1 MTTVRP
7 DARRSVPPLDTL
19 GIADTRLLPDA
30 EFEAAWDSIF
40 LADDVKQRMTR
51 MAVASI
57 LLRTKLEFTALPL
70 HGIMLLTGLP
80 GVGKTTVA
88 RGLADKVAKAAPTD
102 RPWLFIEVDPHA
114 LAGAAL
120 GKSQKAVD
128 RLLNGTLSEYAA
140 EGPLVVLLDEVETL
154 FTDRAQLSMEAN
166 PIDVHRAVDAG
177 LVALDN
183 LARRHKDMLILGT
196 SNFSQALDP
205 ALASRADFTVEIP
218 LPDQAARRLILEQT
232 LTGLVQA
239 FPGAKDLT
247 SAKVLDQAAQVSE
260 GADGRRLR
268 KAVAEACA
276 YDPKAGG
283 DPAKLTSASL
293 LAVLGKGSHR

>member
-1 MTTVRP
+1 MNATRLAP
-7 DARRSVPPLDTL
+7 RRSVPPIDTL
-19 GIADTRLLPDA
+19 GIADARLLPDV

-40 LADDVKQRMTR
+40 LAEDVKQKMTR
-51 MAVASI
+51 MAVAT
-57 LLRTKLEFTALPL
+57 LQLRTKLDFTALPL

-88 RGLADKVAKAAPTD
+88 RGLADKVAKAAAAD

-114 LAGAAL
+114 LAGSAL

-128 RLLNGTLSEYAA
+128 GLLNGTLSEYAA

-154 FTDRAQLSMEAN
+154 FTDRSKLSVEAN

-196 SNFSQALDP
+196 SNFSEALDP

-218 LPDQAARRLILEQT
+218 LPDKAARRLILEQT
-232 LTGLVQA
+232 LTGLAAA
-239 FPGAKDLT
+239 FPSAKELT
-247 SAKVLDQAAQVSE
+247 SSKVLDEAAAASD
-260 GADGRRLR
+260 GLDGRRLR

-276 YDPKAGG
+276 HDPKAGG

-293 LAVLGKGSHR
+293 LAVLGKGGL

>member
-1 MTTVRP
+1 M
-7 DARRSVPPLDTL
+7 L
-19 GIADTRLLPDA
+19 GIADARLLPDA
-30 EFEAAWDSIF
+30 EFAAAWDSIF
-40 LADDVKQRMTR
+40 LAGDVKQHMTR
-51 MAVASI
+51 IAVASL
-57 LLRTKLEFTALPL
+57 LLRTKLGFTTLPL
-70 HGIMLLTGLP
+70 HGIMLLTGPP

-88 RGLADKVAKAAPTD
+88 RGLADKVAKAASSE

-128 RLLNGTLSEYAA
+128 GLLNGTLREYAA
-140 EGPLVVLLDEVETL
+140 EGPVVVLLDEVETL
-154 FTDRAQLSMEAN
+154 FTDRSRLSMEAN

-205 ALASRADFTVEIP
+205 ALASRADFTLEIP
-218 LPDQAARRLILEQT
+218 LPDKSARRHILEQT
-232 LTGLVQA
+232 LTELVKA
-239 FPGAKDLT
+239 FGGVEDLT
-247 SAKVLDQAAQVSE
+247 SAKVLDAGAQASQ

-276 YDPKAGG
+276 FDPSAGG
-283 DPAKLTSASL
+283 DPAKLTPASL
-293 LAVLGKGSHR
+293 IAVLSKGGWA

>member
-1 MTTVRP
+1 
-7 DARRSVPPLDTL
+7 
-19 GIADTRLLPDA
+19 
-30 EFEAAWDSIF
+30 
-40 LADDVKQRMTR
+40 
-51 MAVASI
+51 
-57 LLRTKLEFTALPL
+57 
-70 HGIMLLTGLP
+70 MLLTGLP

-88 RGLADKVAKAAPTD
+88 RGLADKVARTASTD

-128 RLLNGTLSEYAA
+128 SLLNGTLSEYA
-140 EGPLVVLLDEVETL
+140 EQGPLIVLLDEVETL
-154 FTDRAQLSMEAN
+154 FTDRAQLSMDAN

-196 SNFSQALDP
+196 SNFPQALDP
-205 ALASRADFTVEIP
+205 ALASRADFSIEIP

-232 LTGLVQA
+232 LTVLVKK
-239 FPGAKDLT
+239 FPSAEDLT
-247 SAKVLDQAAQVSE
+247 SAAALDQAAQVSE
-260 GADGRRLR
+260 GVDGRRLR
-268 KAVAEACA
+268 KAIAEACA
-276 YDPKAGG
+276 FDPKAEG